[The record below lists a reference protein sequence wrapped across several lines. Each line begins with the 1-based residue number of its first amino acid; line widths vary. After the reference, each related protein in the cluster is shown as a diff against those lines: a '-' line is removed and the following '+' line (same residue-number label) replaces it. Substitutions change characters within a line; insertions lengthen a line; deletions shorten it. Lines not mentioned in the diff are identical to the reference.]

1 MKLKDCFIKTV
12 KWYVDNK
19 NWREPTIRKEI
30 DKQNFYWNLY
40 YYNFKFSEKL
50 FFDLFLSL
58 TIDPIKAK
66 ASGYVGIIFL
76 SLL

>member
-1 MKLKDCFIKTV
+1 MKLKDCFIKTI
-12 KWYVDNK
+12 KCYVDNK
-19 NWREPTIRKEI
+19 NLWEPSIRKEI
-30 DKQNFYWNLY
+30 DKQNFYLDLY
-40 YYNFKFSEKL
+40 YCNFKFSEKL